1 MNSEEYRKLDEA
13 VASIYQWYT
22 KLGEANKII
31 KLIDFDRKESSHLA
45 LLSIASMVKKFQKYD
60 LKINCSIRD
69 YFYLWRKYHKS
80 ISFKRCRKDLNYP
93 SCNAINTITE
103 DNFYKGILEKIY
115 EEYYKR

>member
-22 KLGEANKII
+22 KLGEANKVI
-31 KLIDFDRKESSHLA
+31 KLIDFDRKKSSHLA

-69 YFYLWRKYHKS
+69 YFYLWRKYHKF
-80 ISFKRCRKDLNYP
+80 ISFKRCGKDLNYP
-93 SCNAINTITE
+93 SCDVINIIIE
-103 DNFYKGILEKIY
+103 GDFYKGILEKIY